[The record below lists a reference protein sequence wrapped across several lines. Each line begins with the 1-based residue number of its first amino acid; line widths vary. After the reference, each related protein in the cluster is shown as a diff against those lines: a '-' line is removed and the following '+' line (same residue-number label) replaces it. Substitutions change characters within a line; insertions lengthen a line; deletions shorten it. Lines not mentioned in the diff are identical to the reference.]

1 MAVGRDDGMSNLGKR
16 FDLTDARLDKIEVH
30 HSRNVYIFL
39 GLLFGM
45 FLVLAG
51 MMAKGFHW
59 L

>member
-1 MAVGRDDGMSNLGKR
+1 MSNLGKR